1 MPLLHGLL
9 NLIMLAITIWCYWR
23 ILNKAGLN
31 PWAASSLLLSL
42 VLPYSPRISKSR
54 LVFSAPPIRPAA
66 LIWIFAFIRWPS
78 YEMTPEAA
86 GESRYVRVRHERSDV
101 APSEDPHRT
110 VNPKFR
116 GGAADRG
123 ARRRRGKQD

>member
-31 PWAASSLLLSL
+31 PWWAYSLLLSL
-42 VLPYSPRISKSR
+42 VIAYLASIYNSPIVLFAPYI
-54 LVFSAPPIRPAA
+54 VPAA

>member
-1 MPLLHGLL
+1 MPLMHGLL

-23 ILNKAGLN
+23 ILSKAGMSGW
-31 PWAASSLLLSL
+31 WAYSLLLSL
-42 VLPYSPRISKSR
+42 VIAYMASIYNSPVVLFAPYI
-54 LVFSAPPIRPAA
+54 VPAV

-86 GESRYVRVRHERSDV
+86 GESRYMRVRHERSDV

-116 GGAADRG
+116 SGAADRG